1 MLFVTKGLNLT
12 GLFKDRFEGRFE
24 PLRGGNDYGKIK
36 WKSESDL
43 PFVQG
48 GRSDKNSG
56 DDPERSEGR
65 VGLAKD

>member
-1 MLFVTKGLNLT
+1 M
-12 GLFKDRFEGRFE
+12 DCFEGRFE